1 MKIKL
6 TEPKVITFVI
16 AVVIALLA
24 VISTTTK
31 IPFFSENSF
40 WVLAGA
46 FLLLALA
53 NLLRDL

>member
-1 MKIKL
+1 
-6 TEPKVITFVI
+6 VVI
-16 AVVIALLA
+16 AVLA

-31 IPFFSENSF
+31 IAFISENSF

-53 NLLRDL
+53 NLLREL